1 MGNGQCS
8 LNRKI
13 SAFSIAVLSCA
24 ALLGGCAATQWV
36 HPDRPKD
43 TVDTDRLFCETVARS
58 EVVRPQ
64 APPPV
69 VNFTGLAAVI
79 KMMDQAG
86 LDREYEAEVE
96 RHVTECLKKKGWRQS
111 GSN

>member
-1 MGNGQCS
+1 MGKSRVG
-8 LNRKI
+8 LIRRVRAR
-13 SAFSIAVLSCA
+13 AFVLLSFAV
-24 ALLGGCAATQWV
+24 LLGGCAATQWV

-43 TVDTDRLFCETVARS
+43 TVDADRIFCETVARS
-58 EVVRPQ
+58 EVTRTQ

-86 LDREYEAEVE
+86 LDREYEADVE
-96 RHVTECLKKKGWRQS
+96 RHVAECLRKKGWRP
-111 GSN
+111 GGPN

>member
-1 MGNGQCS
+1 MGDRQSTMRVGIGALS
-8 LNRKI
+8 FLM
-13 SAFSIAVLSCA
+13 LSCA
-24 ALLGGCAATQWV
+24 TLLGGCAATQWV
-36 HPDRPKD
+36 HPERPKD
-43 TVDTDRLFCETVARS
+43 TVDADRIFCETVARS

-69 VNFTGLAAVI
+69 VNFTGLATVI

-86 LDREYEAEVE
+86 IDREYEAEVE
-96 RHVTECLKKKGWRQS
+96 RHVTECLKKKGWRQG